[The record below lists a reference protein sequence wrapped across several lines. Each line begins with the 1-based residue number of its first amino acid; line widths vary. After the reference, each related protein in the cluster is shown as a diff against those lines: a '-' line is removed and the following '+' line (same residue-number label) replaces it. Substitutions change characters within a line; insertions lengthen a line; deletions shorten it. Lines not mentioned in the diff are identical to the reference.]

1 MIVFS
6 LPEVGKIAGIDTYRE
21 VKQFLGDRGNRL
33 EYKEFKHDIDLQ
45 VINKIIAYK
54 EDYLVVGIHQIA
66 LISGKHKKE
75 VHACDVY
82 AFSATEK
89 QVTITGVQ
97 DYNGELLIVATSN
110 GLFEIM
116 LKVSAD
122 SQKIDLNNL
131 KRVSWGE
138 CTTLG
143 FSPSRRLFATHNVRQ
158 TLDIY

>member
-1 MIVFS
+1 M
-6 LPEVGKIAGIDTYRE
+6 
-21 VKQFLGDRGNRL
+21 
-33 EYKEFKHDIDLQ
+33 
-45 VINKIIAYK
+45 
-54 EDYLVVGIHQIA
+54 VGIHQIA

-122 SQKIDLNNL
+122 S
-131 KRVSWGE
+131 
-138 CTTLG
+138 
-143 FSPSRRLFATHNVRQ
+143 
-158 TLDIY
+158 